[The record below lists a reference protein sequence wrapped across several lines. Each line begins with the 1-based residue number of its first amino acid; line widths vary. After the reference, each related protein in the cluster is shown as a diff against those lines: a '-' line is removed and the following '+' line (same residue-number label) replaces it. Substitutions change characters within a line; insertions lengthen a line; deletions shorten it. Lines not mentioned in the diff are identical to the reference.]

1 MEGIMLDSNILI
13 YAANP
18 GPRKEAIFDFF
29 LEAKPKYLFASEITR
44 LEVFGYHDLGEEE
57 RKNLEFLS
65 NQLGFFPITKL
76 IIEQAISIRQQKKM
90 SLADSVIAVTCII
103 NNLTLF
109 TYNQQDFQHLDIQLI
124 ELPENKNDQ

>member
-1 MEGIMLDSNILI
+1 
-13 YAANP
+13 
-18 GPRKEAIFDFF
+18 
-29 LEAKPKYLFASEITR
+29 
-44 LEVFGYHDLGEEE
+44 
-57 RKNLEFLS
+57 
-65 NQLGFFPITKL
+65 LGFFPITKL